1 MNENFYFIWAFIAG
15 AALGILFFGGL
26 WLTVKK
32 TVTIKNPAILL
43 LGSMLLRTGITLVGF
58 YYISQGD
65 WQRLLICLAGF
76 IAARFIVIRFTK
88 LIETKQM
95 HLNKEDSHES

>member
-58 YYISQGD
+58 YYISQGH

-76 IAARFIVIRFTK
+76 ISARLFVIHFTK
-88 LIETKQM
+88 LIEAKQM